1 VFDLADQERFALHR
15 RDEIVALFERLLA
28 ERTVMSVDYADG
40 LTIVSRVL
48 EVRRDAGVLVMD
60 VSSDA
65 TINVALFAAPKLFF
79 LTELDQ
85 IQIAFESTRAAPIA
99 MSDGPAAAI
108 ALPETVVRLQRREW
122 YRVHLPLNQRL
133 LCTVLDRNGNALP
146 AHAVDLS
153 CGGVGV
159 VVDQEALRSQIGDG
173 IELILSLPDGD
184 LIELDATVSNIL
196 PTTPPAPGD
205 PVQVRLGFRFEH
217 VSPRTE
223 TRLQRCVT
231 RLEVAQRKGS

>member
-1 VFDLADQERFALHR
+1 MFDLAGQERYALHR
-15 RDEIVALFERLLA
+15 REEIVALFERLVA
-28 ERTVMSVDYADG
+28 ERTVLSVDYAEG

-48 EVRRDAGVLVMD
+48 EVRRDADVLVVD
-60 VSSDA
+60 VSGDA
-65 TINVALFAAPKLFF
+65 AANDGLFAASKLFF

-108 ALPETVVRLQRREW
+108 ALPDTVVRLQRREW
-122 YRVHLPLNQRL
+122 YRVHLPLDRRL
-133 LCTVLDRNGNALP
+133 LCTVLDRHGQAQP
-146 AHAVDLS
+146 ARAVDLS

-159 VVDQEALRSQIGDG
+159 VVDQDALTSRIGDG

-184 LIELDATVSNIL
+184 QLSLDATVSNIL
-196 PTTPPAPGD
+196 PAEAPTPGD
-205 PVQVRLGFRFEH
+205 PVQVRLGFRFER

-223 TRLQRCVT
+223 TRLQRYVT
-231 RLEVAQRKGS
+231 RLEVAQRKRG